1 MNIFVGNL
9 NEKIEGYHLKTEFMA
24 YGKVTSAAVIKDKL
38 TGVSRGFGFIEMP
51 NDEEALK
58 AIDVLNGGKWEGNV
72 ISVRKAVN
80 KK

>member
-1 MNIFVGNL
+1 MNIFIGNL
-9 NEKIEGYHLKTEFMA
+9 DIRIEGYHLKEEFKN
-24 YGKVTSAAVIKDKL
+24 YGVVTSAAVIKDKA

-58 AIDVLNGGKWEGNV
+58 AIETLNGGKWEGNV
-72 ISVRKAVN
+72 ITVRKAMN